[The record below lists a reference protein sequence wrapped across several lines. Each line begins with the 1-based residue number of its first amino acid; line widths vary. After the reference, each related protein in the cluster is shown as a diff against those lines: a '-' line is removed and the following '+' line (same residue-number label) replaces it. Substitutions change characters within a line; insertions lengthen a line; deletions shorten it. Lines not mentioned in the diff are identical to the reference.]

1 MDLRLRLFRHGLGV
15 LFRHA
20 WSLLIQYDSKDL
32 QYRFLEDSLQIDP
45 VALHDEYQIEP
56 RGGMDMVSKAMLINR
71 AVQRKQLFMN
81 SPWINQVE
89 LDKSILEIED
99 PALVPR
105 LVQDPNEQVT
115 DEAEDEQRII
125 PALVL
130 GQIIVP
136 KPGQNF
142 EVRIGVLMQFLEQSR
157 QTGMQ
162 LSPQGGQAITARL
175 DALLNG
181 MEQVDTNNARAL
193 RKDVQQYL
201 QSIGLVPAQEDTEA
215 ALAAEISAQAGGP
228 AAALV
233 PEGQPPQTGGEIP
246 PESIPAELAAAM

>member
-1 MDLRLRLFRHGLGV
+1 
-15 LFRHA
+15 
-20 WSLLIQYDSKDL
+20 
-32 QYRFLEDSLQIDP
+32 
-45 VALHDEYQIEP
+45 
-56 RGGMDMVSKAMLINR
+56 
-71 AVQRKQLFMN
+71 
-81 SPWINQVE
+81 
-89 LDKSILEIED
+89 
-99 PALVPR
+99 
-105 LVQDPNEQVT
+105 
-115 DEAEDEQRII
+115 
-125 PALVL
+125 LVL

-233 PEGQPPQTGGEIP
+233 PEGQPPPTGGGAPQGE
-246 PESIPAELAAAM
+246 IPAELVEAM